1 MTADPGSAGPRDGT
15 ASQDAGLA
23 SLAGEG
29 SILSR
34 TARGAGWV
42 IGWRFCTRFIGLF
55 STLILVRLLTPADF
69 GIVALATSFVQGFGQ
84 LCEVGVEDAII
95 RDPDPD
101 RALYDTGFTIN
112 LIRGFGVA
120 LVLLIGAFPIAAL
133 FHNPNL
139 APVLLAVAGI
149 SALGAMENIGVVDF
163 RRFIAFD
170 REFVLK
176 IIPRIVQTAIGI
188 TLSFIL
194 RSYWAL
200 IIALLSNQAIT
211 TIMTYQLH
219 PFRPRLSLAA
229 WRRMAG
235 YSAWVWVNN
244 LISLLNSNGT
254 NFIIGKMLGVGAVG
268 IFGLGKEIAGLPN
281 TELVGPLC
289 RSAFSG
295 FAQAQADGDNGANL
309 LLRLLALMTIIALP
323 AGLGLSLTAYPIVQL
338 GFGKNWIGAVPLLQ
352 VIGVANAFSI
362 FSMISWVVFSVRAW
376 MKALVKIGSAI
387 TLIRFV
393 LIIVLLPVYG
403 LTGVAIAIAGTDII
417 GQIVF
422 IVVTV
427 HRLDLSLTSVLGRV
441 WRSVTAAAMM
451 TALLV
456 VLHLGWRDDP
466 GTDRWQAIHLGAAV
480 LIGAISYTASLIG
493 LWLLAGRPEG
503 AERDLLDFLRAMLRR
518 IETRRLPA

>member
-69 GIVALATSFVQGFGQ
+69 GIVALAFSFAHGFGQ
-84 LCEVGVEDAII
+84 LCEVGVENAII
-95 RDPDPD
+95 RDPNPD

-120 LVLLIGAFPIAAL
+120 LVLSIAAFPIAAL
-133 FHNPNL
+133 FHNPDL
-139 APVLLAVAGI
+139 APVLLAVAAI
-149 SALGAMENIGVVDF
+149 SALGAVENIGVVDF

-176 IIPRIVQTAIGI
+176 IIPRIVQTVIGI
-188 TLSFIL
+188 ILSFIL

-200 IIALLSNQAIT
+200 IIALLTNQALT

-219 PFRPRLSLAA
+219 PFRPQLSLAA

-244 LISLLNSNGT
+244 LVSLLNSNGT

-268 IFGLGKEIAGLPN
+268 IFGLGNEIAGLPN

-338 GFGKNWIGAVPLLQ
+338 GFGKNWISAVPLLQ
-352 VIGVANAFSI
+352 IIGVANAFSI
-362 FSMISWVVFSVRAW
+362 FSMISGVVFSVRAW
-376 MKALVKIGSAI
+376 MKALFKLGAAV
-387 TLIRFV
+387 TLIRIG

-403 LTGVAIAIAGTDII
+403 LTGAAIAIALTDIVN
-417 GQIVF
+417 QIVL

-427 HRLDLSLTSVLGRV
+427 HRLDVSLTSLLDRV
-441 WRSVTAAAMM
+441 WRSVTAAALM
-451 TALLV
+451 TALLI

-466 GTDRWQAIHLGAAV
+466 GTDHWQAIHLSAAV
-480 LIGAISYTASLIG
+480 LIGAISYTASLFG
-493 LWLLAGRPEG
+493 LWLIAGQPEG
-503 AERDLLDFLRAMLRR
+503 GERDLLDATRAMLRR
-518 IETRRLPA
+518 VETRRLRA